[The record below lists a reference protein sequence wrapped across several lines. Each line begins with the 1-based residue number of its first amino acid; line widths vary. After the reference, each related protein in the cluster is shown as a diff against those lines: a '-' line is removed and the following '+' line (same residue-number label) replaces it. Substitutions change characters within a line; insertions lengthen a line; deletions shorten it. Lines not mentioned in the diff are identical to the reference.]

1 VKLRAENESLE
12 RSVADLVAAAQTQEA
27 VWAAKVDDLQL
38 ELATTAAELRYVA
51 CMRVCPHHQPLFTR
65 SLSSS
70 YVPSLVPLCFLPLV
84 CSS

>member
-1 VKLRAENESLE
+1 MKLRAENESLE

-51 CMRVCPHHQPLFTR
+51 CPCPHITNLFTPTFE
-65 SLSSS
+65 LS
-70 YVPSLVPLCFLPLV
+70 PSLVLPLFPTPCV
-84 CSS
+84 FMVV